1 MTALIYVCGEG
12 DDRAVSSPTCDSS
25 LAKLAQGSFRAG
37 HKSIQYVI
45 YQVSQEKGLAGF
57 SPGVSSNERKMKAAH
72 EWLGQV
78 KKKPARQ
85 ASAGEDMRRDKAGSR
100 HALSL

>member
-1 MTALIYVCGEG
+1 MFVGKETTGPC
-12 DDRAVSSPTCDSS
+12 RRRPDSS
-25 LAKLAQGSFRAG
+25 LVQRLLKGSFRAG

-72 EWLGQV
+72 EWPASC
-78 KKKPARQ
+78 KKKPAVQ

-100 HALSL
+100 HALYL

>member
-1 MTALIYVCGEG
+1 MYVGKETTGLC
-12 DDRAVSSPTCDSS
+12 RRQPDSS
-25 LAKLAQGSFRAG
+25 LVKGSFRAG

-57 SPGVSSNERKMKAAH
+57 SPGDSSNERKMKAAH
-72 EWLGQV
+72 EWRVSG
-78 KKKPARQ
+78 KKKPAGQ

-100 HALSL
+100 HALPL